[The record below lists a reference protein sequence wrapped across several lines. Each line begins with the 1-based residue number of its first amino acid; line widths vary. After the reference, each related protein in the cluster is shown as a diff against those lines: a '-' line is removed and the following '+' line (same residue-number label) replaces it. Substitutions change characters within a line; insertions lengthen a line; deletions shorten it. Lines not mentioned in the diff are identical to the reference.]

1 MKTLDVKK
9 ATAPLAQYVR
19 GVKKEPV
26 IVTAHGKP
34 VAVLVYITNAD
45 LERATLSTHPKFLA
59 ILKHSLARL
68 KAEGGISSEEMRRR
82 LGVKVKG
89 RHNGRSS

>member
-1 MKTLDVKK
+1 MKTLDVGK

-45 LERATLSTHPKFLA
+45 LETAMLSTHPKFLA
-59 ILKHSLARL
+59 ILEESLARL
-68 KAEGGISSEEMRRR
+68 QAEGGISSEEMRRR
-82 LGVKVKG
+82 FGLKHPS
-89 RHNGRSS
+89 RRNGK

>member
-1 MKTLDVKK
+1 MKTLDVEK

-34 VAVLVYITNAD
+34 VAVLVYIASAD
-45 LERATLSTHPKFLA
+45 VERATLSTHPKLLA

-68 KAEGGISSEEMRRR
+68 KAEGGISSREMRRR
-82 LGVKVKG
+82 LGMK
-89 RHNGRSS
+89 

>member
-1 MKTLDVKK
+1 MKTLDVEK

-34 VAVLVYITNAD
+34 VAVLVHITNAD
-45 LERATLSTHPKFLA
+45 RERATLSTHPKLLT

-68 KAEGGISSEEMRRR
+68 KAEGGISSAEMRRR
-82 LGVKVKG
+82 LGLK
-89 RHNGRSS
+89 